1 MPDAPVTLVLDIS
14 RGRGFPRSRTVGF
27 VAKCKLVGEERTTR
41 VALGETPFWGD
52 VFSWDVSSALL
63 RKMLDSSPTVK
74 LHLYHLDTADATR
87 AAERPLGYVLL
98 HLKAM
103 QYAAPGQAW
112 HALRPSGGG
121 DTHAIFNSRRY
132 STPPEVSVQLQ
143 ILRHGAAPQPGPS
156 VAATSAEPRQPTVES
171 DAAIA
176 SSTAAAIAAAAASPA
191 APTVDDYAADGL
203 QHAPPPAPA
212 PLPEA
217 TPQQLPPSSPGIRE
231 GPRQDPCCVA
241 PPTATSFAAVASP
254 PPSSQQL
261 PAAAP
266 VPMVSGLG
274 VDEGAIDGEE
284 GAAACGVAS
293 ELSMQ
298 LELPP
303 PAALGALLG
312 VPTDSAGSVT
322 PWVRWMGLEARC
334 LPVGVQG
341 SWQVCLRLG
350 GDLPRVMAALQSAS
364 AEPPLLLLRAPPPK
378 HLAAAAGSGAAD
390 DDGGTP
396 LAVTALP
403 MARLQRGTDATTGAA
418 VATLDTKL
426 ELRAP
431 AGRDGS
437 GADGSADDATA
448 AVRLGLRVRLRERGA
463 AELSARDADRN
474 VHFTVRLRLRSL
486 TLLRAPAAGAPGH
499 SLAAGDDADGGGG
512 GGGRW
517 CAVRLIGY
525 EGLRA
530 PASEAAACPKLGQP
544 CALADELQ
552 LPLPNPPF
560 TPRAALEQLQRAPLR
575 LELLVASPPP
585 TADGSAAAAAAAAS
599 SATLW
604 GAAPLALHD
613 VCGGQLIRLPP
624 TPETPPGHEAAA
636 TAPAQRSI
644 ELYEVGVGGL
654 AAAVALPVA
663 RLQLDVTLQCTY
675 EHTAAARGGYRQSSA
690 PLPPPPQQPMY
701 ASDAVTY
708 TQPATATATA
718 ATAACAAAD
727 AATAIDAPAVP
738 QLPGASTAVLRYR
751 FVVGIRT
758 VRDLAIPLGAASNVF
773 VRFSYPMLEGAGG
786 VSRAVRSSPPVLL
799 NKGSEVPLPNAAA
812 VFEFGIDP
820 AVLLD
825 KLATTPMLVELW
837 HKDRYVSDLLL
848 GVATVD
854 LAEVLGVTPA
864 VASGGGDD
872 GPTRREQEQTVV
884 VLVPE
889 GAPPPPLA
897 NDAAGGAAP
906 PAGAPGSRVAQL
918 SVLLRLE
925 ELGPP
930 PPPPPP
936 PPPRPPRAPIDHGA
950 AAAAAAAAMA
960 ASPVDA
966 AAEGAL
972 LKWRRKEEARWRA
985 ALQARQEEQLSLLAR
1000 EWKVR
1005 EQKHEQ
1011 AMLKQRRALLSA
1023 EAELKQK
1030 LNEVAAQA
1038 QHLEQGEHELQ
1049 LKAAA
1054 HEEARRADAAKQ
1066 AASASREHLRFQAE
1080 LANARAAQQQAEA
1093 REAALAEQLAAAQA
1107 REARHEEKEATWRD
1121 AHTEGAA
1128 RSLALQAEVARL
1140 GVEAERLQHER
1151 GEAAAHAEQ
1160 RKQQALQA
1168 HRELQALRADVTA
1181 AQERRLQDELAEERN
1196 RNAQLQLRREAE
1208 GAHAALQSEA
1218 AELRQLRAQLQR
1230 LEAAPPSPHS
1240 PPPQPEAT
1248 PPRPTPPPAALPQPQ
1263 PQVAAAAAGVTSA
1276 VDQIARL
1283 QAMHDDFISSGLYG
1297 ANDRV
1302 VVLLQQRIAALQAA

>member
-1 MPDAPVTLVLDIS
+1 MTDAPVTLVLDIS

-52 VFSWDVSSALL
+52 VFSWDVSPALL

-87 AAERPLGYVLL
+87 AAERPLGHVLL
-98 HLKAM
+98 HLKSM

-132 STPPEVSVQLQ
+132 STPPEVCVQLQ

-156 VAATSAEPRQPTVES
+156 VAATGAEPPQLPAAES
-171 DAAIA
+171 DAPFA
-176 SSTAAAIAAAAASPA
+176 SSTAAAIAAAAPA
-191 APTVDDYAADGL
+191 VDEEVDDGLEHAAS
-203 QHAPPPAPA
+203 PA
-212 PLPEA
+212 PLPKS
-217 TPQQLPPSSPGIRE
+217 TPQQLPAPPSATGE
-231 GPRQDPCCVA
+231 APRQDPRCVA
-241 PPTATSFAAVASP
+241 PSTATSFAAVASP
-254 PPSSQQL
+254 QPPQQL
-261 PAAAP
+261 PAPAP
-266 VPMVSGLG
+266 VPMAAGAGFDEGLG
-274 VDEGAIDGEE
+274 G
-284 GAAACGVAS
+284 GAAPASGVAS
-293 ELSMQ
+293 ELSVQ

-312 VPTDSAGSVT
+312 VPTDSAGLVT

-334 LPVGVQG
+334 LPLGVQG

-378 HLAAAAGSGAAD
+378 HLAVAVGSGGGG

-403 MARLQRGTDATTGAA
+403 MARLQPGTDAATGAA

-426 ELRAP
+426 QLRAP
-431 AGRDGS
+431 AGRDAS
-437 GADGSADDATA
+437 GGAGGGAGGGGGGGGDDATA

-463 AELSARDADRN
+463 AELSARDADQH

-486 TLLRAPAAGAPGH
+486 TLLREPAAGGGFGHAPAA
-499 SLAAGDDADGGGG
+499 DDADGGGG
-512 GGGRW
+512 RS

-525 EGLRA
+525 EGLA
-530 PASEAAACPKLGQP
+530 MPTSEATPCPRLGQP
-544 CALADELQ
+544 CALGDELT
-552 LPLPNPPF
+552 LPLPF
-560 TPRAALEQLQRAPLR
+560 TPRAALEQLQHAPLR
-575 LELLVASPPP
+575 LELLVTSTPPS
-585 TADGSAAAAAAAAS
+585 ASAAGTASATAAAGS
-599 SATLW
+599 SATPW

-613 VCGGQLIRLPP
+613 VCGGQLVRLPP
-624 TPETPPGHEAAA
+624 TPETPLGHEAAA
-636 TAPAQRSI
+636 TAPVQRSV
-644 ELYEVGVGGL
+644 ELYEVGGSGL

-675 EHTAAARGGYRQSSA
+675 EHSGARGGGYGQAALR
-690 PLPPPPQQPMY
+690 QQPVY

-708 TQPATATATA
+708 TQPA
-718 ATAACAAAD
+718 AAAHD
-727 AATAIDAPAVP
+727 AYAYAADDTTAIDAPPVP
-738 QLPGASTAVLRYR
+738 RLPGASAAVLRYR
-751 FVVGIRT
+751 FVVGIRS
-758 VRDLAIPLGAASNVF
+758 VRDVAIPLGAASNVF

-799 NKGSEVPLPNAAA
+799 SKGSEAPLPNAAA

-820 AVLLD
+820 ALLLH

-837 HKDRYVSDLLL
+837 HKDRYVSDILL

-854 LAEVLGVTPA
+854 LAEVLGVTP
-864 VASGGGDD
+864 VSGGGGGGGGDD
-872 GPTRREQEQTVV
+872 GPTKREQEQTVA

-906 PAGAPGSRVAQL
+906 PTGAPGSRVAQL

-930 PPPPPP
+930 PPPPPQP
-936 PPPRPPRAPIDHGA
+936 PPPRLPRAPA
-950 AAAAAAAAMA
+950 AAAGP
-960 ASPVDA
+960 PVDA

-985 ALQARQEEQLSLLAR
+985 ALQARQEEQLNLLAR

-1011 AMLKQRRALLSA
+1011 QMLRQRRALLSA
-1023 EAELKQK
+1023 EAELKQR
-1030 LNEVAAQA
+1030 LVDVAAQA

-1054 HEEARRADAAKQ
+1054 HDEARRADSAKQ

-1121 AHTEGAA
+1121 AHTDGAA

-1140 GVEAERLQHER
+1140 GVESERLQHER
-1151 GEAAAHAEQ
+1151 GEAASHAEQ

-1168 HRELQALRADVTA
+1168 HRELHALRAATTA
-1181 AQERRLQDELAEERN
+1181 AQERRLHDELAEERN

-1230 LEAAPPSPHS
+1230 LEVAPPSPHS
-1240 PPPQPEAT
+1240 PPPQPA
-1248 PPRPTPPPAALPQPQ
+1248 PPPPQPTPPPPRLQAS

-1276 VDQIARL
+1276 VDQITRL
-1283 QAMHDDFISSGLYG
+1283 QAMHDDFVTSGLYG
-1297 ANDRV
+1297 PTDRV
-1302 VVLLQQRIAALQAA
+1302 VVLLQQRIAALHAA